1 MCSLMKNENAI
12 IAITIVMAEI
22 MLGQVNSTAST
33 VGDHHIEC
41 TERIH
46 LGDKGS
52 RQALTGDREALE

>member
-1 MCSLMKNENAI
+1 
-12 IAITIVMAEI
+12 MAEI

-33 VGDHHIEC
+33 VGDQHIEC